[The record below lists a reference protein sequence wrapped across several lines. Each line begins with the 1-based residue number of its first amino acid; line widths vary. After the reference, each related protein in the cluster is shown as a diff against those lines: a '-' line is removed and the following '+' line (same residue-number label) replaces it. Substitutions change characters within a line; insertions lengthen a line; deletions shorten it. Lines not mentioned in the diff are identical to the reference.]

1 MRFNCHYRFDLRF
14 GKGNSE
20 KGREKRDSNCC
31 LKTARRQCQH
41 FGRESKMKTLLGA
54 EKMGVTNLK
63 DRQRETKRIR
73 RQRPTDFWGTCLNAS
88 EEVRW
93 MSPSLCNW
101 VGRGNALN
109 LCKGRV
115 LSVFKVSLSL
125 CQFKLSCLE
134 FCRTVSN
141 YKFSC
146 VKCHVELYQNQ
157 IQISGNSPVCFLSR
171 LTTKCFVLQ
180 R

>member
-41 FGRESKMKTLLGA
+41 FGRELKMKTLLGA
-54 EKMGVTNLK
+54 EKKGVTNWRTGKERQNGFEDKGQLTFEAHVWMHLRRYDECHLAFVIELK
-63 DRQRETKRIR
+63 EEMLLIFAKEET
-73 RQRPTDFWGTCLNAS
+73 
-88 EEVRW
+88 
-93 MSPSLCNW
+93 
-101 VGRGNALN
+101 
-109 LCKGRV
+109 

-134 FCRTVSN
+134 YCRTVS
-141 YKFSC
+141 K
-146 VKCHVELYQNQ
+146 
-157 IQISGNSPVCFLSR
+157 IISSV
-171 LTTKCFVLQ
+171 V
-180 R
+180 